1 MCSKQELDDKCASFM
16 GCSFESSFVWSSNE
30 ADVMSCP
37 AVSFQT
43 CGDFVTALEKL
54 YNARDTSI
62 YPEPNPMRR
71 NVNEKAMPAYSH
83 DGDPNFANVNF
94 PFKYNWNTGDVHGVF
109 GIDKFD
115 PFEYY
120 KGLIDYTGDSFCN
133 ARRGPPSILADACD
147 ASKAFIAGDTSSIG
161 LVVATANAVDSKWFL
176 LLVQNNQSVSLQSK
190 HSRLLLSLYLYL
202 SIFYVL

>member
-30 ADVMSCP
+30 ANVMSCP

-54 YNARDTSI
+54 YSARDTSI

-71 NVNEKAMPAYSH
+71 DVNEKAMPEYSH
-83 DGDPNFANVNF
+83 DGDPNFQNVIF
-94 PFKYNWNTGDVHGVF
+94 PVAYNWNTDDVHGVF
-109 GIDKFD
+109 GIDMSDSFR
-115 PFEYY
+115 YY
-120 KGLIDYTGDSFCN
+120 TGLIDYTGDSFCN

-147 ASKAFIAGDTSSIG
+147 ASKAFIAGHTTSIG
-161 LVVATANAVDSKWFL
+161 LVVAVANAVDGKL
-176 LLVQNNQSVSLQSK
+176 
-190 HSRLLLSLYLYL
+190 
-202 SIFYVL
+202 IFVIGAE